1 MMDSTTSFI
10 SFYQLLMIVLGMFS
24 LELIT
29 NYFIFR
35 KMDIEPWKGLIPFY
49 NSFLYYKTF
58 YRSGWVMLLVFF
70 PFVGIWFAFGLLNR
84 LGKGFNKSLIWRIA
98 LPMILSP
105 IGKLILAFG
114 HDEFD
119 WE

>member
-1 MMDSTTSFI
+1 MMDSTTNFI

-49 NSFLYYKTF
+49 NAFLYYKTF
-58 YRSGWVMLLVFF
+58 YKSGWALLLVFI
-70 PFVGIWFAFGLLNR
+70 PIVGIWFQFGLLNR
-84 LGKGFNKSLIWRIA
+84 LGKGFNKSLIWRIF
-98 LPMILSP
+98 LLMILSP

-114 HDEFD
+114 DDEFD